1 MTVDLDILATQV
13 ADAIAARE
21 AELRLEQAVYGLDA
35 LDELPLQA
43 IVADG
48 LTKHYS
54 VAREVHY
61 PSSVG
66 RKLSNRR
73 RCDVVL
79 APAGAPLRLDR
90 EPPSLFDASV
100 FTLPAD
106 AFWLEVK
113 AAFQFRSI
121 DVRHKG
127 YGQQWRGA
135 VVDDLRKMDADPL
148 IRHAA
153 LLLIVFTESRE
164 VVEKDLDL
172 LEDVLAQKEVLAGF
186 RQVRHVD
193 IIERMGHRIC
203 TAAIWPTIERG
214 DLIAS
219 PGTPGEG

>member
-1 MTVDLDILATQV
+1 MAVELDILADRV
-13 ADAIAARE
+13 AAALAGRE
-21 AELRLEQAVYGLDA
+21 AELRLEQAVYGLDS
-35 LDELPLQA
+35 LDEVPLQA
-43 IVADG
+43 IIAEG
-48 LTKHYS
+48 LTGSYC

-61 PSSVG
+61 PSSAG
-66 RKLSNRR
+66 KRLSDRK

-79 APAGAPLRLDR
+79 TPPGAPLRLDSA
-90 EPPSLFDASV
+90 PPTLFDPAV
-100 FTLPAD
+100 YTLPTD

-135 VVDDLRKMDADPL
+135 VVEDLRKMDAEPL

-172 LEDVLAQKEVLAGF
+172 LEDVLARKEVLAGF

-193 IIERMGHRIC
+193 IIERIGHRVC
-203 TAAIWPTIERG
+203 TAAIWPTIERAG
-214 DLIAS
+214 
-219 PGTPGEG
+219 

>member
-1 MTVDLDILATQV
+1 MTVDLDILANQV
-13 ADAIAARE
+13 AAAIAQRE

-43 IVADG
+43 VVAEG
-48 LTKHYS
+48 LAASYS

-61 PSSVG
+61 PSSFG
-66 RKLSNRR
+66 KKLSNRR

-79 APAGAPLRLDR
+79 SPAGAPLRLDSA
-90 EPPSLFDASV
+90 PPSLFDAPV
-100 FTLPAD
+100 FTLPVD

-113 AAFQFRSI
+113 AAFQFRSV

-135 VVDDLRKMDADPL
+135 VVEDLRKMDADPL

-172 LEDVLAQKEVLAGF
+172 LEAVLAQKEVLAGF

-193 IIERMGHRIC
+193 IVERMGHRVC

-214 DLIAS
+214 TATVETG
-219 PGTPGEG
+219 PN